1 MNSSYYQNRINQ
13 LDKEIAD
20 LETKIAAESKIEA
33 DKSMRIINTQK
44 SITKYTSASTV
55 SMKMRQIEG
64 YNREIARAQ
73 QKRADLQKKQA
84 DKRSQRAKYAIDLQR
99 EIEKENKKNLLEQ
112 KKMQDMYEQKV
123 EALTKSLNEA
133 LASNSSSTNLY
144 NQTDEAEYDV
154 FISHASEDKEPFVEE
169 LVHALRD
176 RDIRVWYDSIN
187 IGWGDS
193 LRTQIDSGL
202 KKSTFGIVILSE
214 NYIKKGWTQYEL
226 EGLFNIEMTKGK
238 TILPIWHNITK
249 QQVMDFS
256 ATLAGR
262 KALTTATMTA
272 DEIADTFVELINSKN
287 NDKTDN

>member
-1 MNSSYYQNRINQ
+1 MSVSYYQNKVNQ

-20 LETKIAAESKIEA
+20 LETKIAAESNKEA

-44 SITKYTSASTV
+44 SITKYTSASTA

-64 YNREIARAQ
+64 YNREMARAQ

-193 LRTQIDSGL
+193 LRSQIDNGL
-202 KKSTFGIVILSE
+202 KSIS
-214 NYIKKGWTQYEL
+214 KKDG
-226 EGLFNIEMTKGK
+226 
-238 TILPIWHNITK
+238 HNT
-249 QQVMDFS
+249 S
-256 ATLAGR
+256 
-262 KALTTATMTA
+262 
-272 DEIADTFVELINSKN
+272 
-287 NDKTDN
+287 

>member
-1 MNSSYYQNRINQ
+1 MNVSYYQNKVNQ

-33 DKSMRIINTQK
+33 DKSMRVINTQK
-44 SITKYTSASTV
+44 SITKYTSASTA
-55 SMKMRQIEG
+55 SMKMRQIDG
-64 YNREIARAQ
+64 YNRDIARAQ
-73 QKRADLQKKQA
+73 QRRADLQKKQA
-84 DKRSQRAKYAIDLQR
+84 DKRSQRARYAIDLQR

-133 LASNSSSTNLY
+133 LASNQPSTNLY
-144 NQTDEAEYDV
+144 NQTDESEYDV
-154 FISHASEDKEPFVEE
+154 FISHASEDKSPFVED
-169 LVHALRD
+169 LVKALQNRD
-176 RDIRVWYDSIN
+176 VKVWYDSLN
-187 IGWGDS
+187 IAWGDS
-193 LRTQIDSGL
+193 LKSQIDNGL
-202 KKSTFGIVILSE
+202 KRSTFGIVVLSE

-256 ATLAGR
+256 PTLAGR
-262 KALTTATMTA
+262 KALTSATMTA
-272 DEIADTFVELINSKN
+272 EEIADTFVELIKEYN
-287 NDKTDN
+287 NDKADN

>member
-44 SITKYTSASTV
+44 SITKYTSASTA

-133 LASNSSSTNLY
+133 LASNQSSTNLY
-144 NQTDEAEYDV
+144 NQADKSEYDV

-176 RDIRVWYDSIN
+176 RGIRVWYDSLN
-187 IGWGDS
+187 IAWGDS
-193 LRTQIDSGL
+193 LRSQIDNGL
-202 KKSTFGIVILSE
+202 KRSTFGIVILSE

-272 DEIADTFVELINSKN
+272 DEIADTFVELIRSSKN
-287 NDKTDN
+287 DKADN

>member
-1 MNSSYYQNRINQ
+1 MSVSYYQNKVNQ

-33 DKSMRIINTQK
+33 DKSMRILNTQK

-55 SMKMRQIEG
+55 SMRMRQIEG

-99 EIEKENKKNLLEQ
+99 EIEKENQKNLLEQ
-112 KKMQDMYEQKV
+112 KKIQDMYEQKV

-133 LASNSSSTNLY
+133 LASNSSTTNLY
-144 NQTDEAEYDV
+144 NQTDESEYDV

-176 RDIRVWYDSIN
+176 REIRVWYDSLN
-187 IGWGDS
+187 IAWGDS
-193 LRTQIDSGL
+193 LRSQIDNGL
-202 KKSTFGIVILSE
+202 NRSTFGIVILSE

-272 DEIADTFVELINSKN
+272 DEIADTFVELIKSNN